1 MNEYEIDY
9 EKLNEVELY
18 ITINPEDVE
27 TQWEI
32 SDENYWTE

>member
-18 ITINPEDVE
+18 VTMNSEDVE

-32 SDENYWTE
+32 SDENHWTE